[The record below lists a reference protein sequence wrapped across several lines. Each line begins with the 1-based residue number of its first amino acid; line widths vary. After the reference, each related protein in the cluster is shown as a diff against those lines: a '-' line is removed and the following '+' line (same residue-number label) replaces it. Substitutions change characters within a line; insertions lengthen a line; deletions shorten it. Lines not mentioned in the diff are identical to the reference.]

1 MGAKDSEGDAM
12 KKTPL
17 YALESDLCADFIRW
31 VAAGSARARGPR
43 WTAYAETAGW
53 DILLVAED
61 GTQIGVQAK
70 LKANLKVL
78 AQCLPEAWEAW
89 HDRGPDYRAVLVPDS
104 DSSYEGICAAL
115 GLMVIRPY
123 RGGSPTTFTPELG
136 MEHWNGGWH
145 YWSPRQR
152 CEVPEFVP
160 DVVAGAS
167 APVQL
172 TKWKIAALRIVATL
186 ELRGYVTRN
195 DFKAQRIDP
204 RRWTGPG
211 GWLVPAA
218 QPGQFTRGP
227 GLDFDRQHPDVYA
240 QVLAKVR
247 EESAAAL
254 QRQSAIPMEVL
265 AQ

>member
-1 MGAKDSEGDAM
+1 M
-12 KKTPL
+12 KKAPL
-17 YALESDLCADFIRW
+17 YSLESDLCADFIRW
-31 VAAGSARARGPR
+31 VKEESTRERAAR

-78 AQCLPEAWEAW
+78 AQCVPQAWEAW

-115 GLMVIRPY
+115 GLMVFRP
-123 RGGSPTTFTPELG
+123 GSRREFTPGLG
-136 MEHWNGGWH
+136 LEHWNGGWH

-186 ELRGYVTRN
+186 ELRGFVTRA
-195 DFKAQRIDP
+195 DFKEQRIDP

-211 GWLVPAA
+211 GWLLPSG
-218 QPGQFTRGP
+218 QPGQFIRGP
-227 GLDFDRQHPDVYA
+227 GLDFDRQHPSIYA
-240 QVLAKVR
+240 QVLDGMR
-247 EESAAAL
+247 EKLTATEKPLQAAL
-254 QRQSAIPMEVL
+254 PMG
-265 AQ
+265 AS

>member
-1 MGAKDSEGDAM
+1 M

-17 YALESDLCADFIRW
+17 YALECDLCADFLVW
-31 VAAGSARARGPR
+31 VKKESERAGAPR

-53 DILLVAED
+53 DILLVAGD

-78 AQCLPEAWEAW
+78 AQSVPESWESW

-104 DSSYEGICAAL
+104 DSSYEAICGAL
-115 GLMVIRPY
+115 GLMVIRPC
-123 RGGSPTTFTPELG
+123 RGDSRTSFSPGLG
-136 MEHWNGGWH
+136 LEHWNGGWH

-160 DVVAGAS
+160 DVTAGAS

-186 ELRGYVTRN
+186 EVRGFVTRA
-195 DFKAQRIDP
+195 DFKEHRIDC

-211 GWLVPAA
+211 GWLVPAGL
-218 QPGQFTRGP
+218 PGQFMRGP
-227 GLDFDRQHPDVYA
+227 GLDFDRQHPTVYA
-240 QVLAKVR
+240 QVLEGVR
-247 EESAAAL
+247 KAL
-254 QRQSAIPMEVL
+254 VAVDTPRQASLPVEAS
-265 AQ
+265 